1 MQTQPT
7 PYQQDPATQQDSTAY
22 QQGFES
28 RQGEPTPYQQ
38 GPSPA
43 GPKKSRKR
51 LFIILG
57 IVAALVC
64 ALAIYLV
71 VTAVIPAAEENQQ
84 KEEITAVDQSID
96 NVIASYTNAEGYVD
110 KSNVKAAVSA
120 VEQYAQANPDG
131 LVESYVSE
139 GDRITLVLTNGIHYV
154 YMPTVPG
161 VLNAGDNI
169 ETTITI
175 EPYQSAFEGANHNGE
190 PFDPAIDQ
198 DGKELAEAWGCE
210 SEDGSTYDNVT
221 AQEMKTLFG
230 SSQMVLLYGHGFY
243 TSVDG
248 SMIGTGTEV
257 IDLGA
262 FEIGSAIVGIFY
274 PIAGMIT
281 GDAIDAAAEISER
294 TYGEDL
300 KEHRLVV
307 QKASVGGSRLCVT
320 SKFFDYYYD
329 EGSLENSVIYFGTC
343 DAMKDVVNPVPNYQ
357 ALSGVLLSCGASYV
371 GGYTATNPIDY
382 ELDVRAKL
390 IEELSKDK
398 TTLDTAFFNTKRYA
412 DEQGGDALEEDY
424 HNTYFTYV
432 PLAEG
437 LEHQPTSKDAPT
449 EVVVPEPEIVENEDG
464 STEEVAPVLTWY
476 SGAWTNDPEGSN
488 IPNYI
493 TSVTFDGDTLVIK
506 GAMMHATSEEALK
519 ALNPYSDPSVVDKP
533 QTYRFKLTDDTVIT
547 QVTSSAEG
555 TTKNMTK
562 DQFKDLTMPY
572 APGNTYCV
580 DEDGNLISIWLGA

>member
-7 PYQQDPATQQDSTAY
+7 PYQQDPAASQQRFNPNQTEAAS
-22 QQGFES
+22 QQGS
-28 RQGEPTPYQQ
+28 
-38 GPSPA
+38 SPK
-43 GPKKSRKR
+43 GPKNSRKR
-51 LFIILG
+51 LFIVLG
-57 IVAALVC
+57 IVAALIC
-64 ALAIYLV
+64 ALAIYV
-71 VTAVIPAAEENQQ
+71 VITAVIPAAEERQQ
-84 KEEITAVDQSID
+84 KEEITAVDTGID
-96 NVIASYTNAEGYVD
+96 NVITSYTNDDGTVD
-110 KSNVKAAVSA
+110 ENNIEAAVSA
-120 VEQYAQANPDG
+120 VEQYAQTNPDG
-131 LVESYVSE
+131 LVESYVNE

-198 DGKELAEAWGCE
+198 DGKELAESWGCE
-210 SEDGSTYDNVT
+210 FEDETTYDNVT

-257 IDLGA
+257 VDLGA
-262 FEIGSAIVGIFY
+262 FEIVSAIVGIFY
-274 PIAGMIT
+274 PVNGMIT
-281 GDAIDAAAEISER
+281 GGVIDAAAEVSKR

-307 QKASVGGSRLCVT
+307 QKASLGDSRLCVT

-343 DAMKDVVNPVPNYQ
+343 DAMKDIVNPVPNRQ
-357 ALSGVLLSCGASYV
+357 ALSSVLLSCGASYV
-371 GGYTATNPIDY
+371 SGCTATNPIDY

-412 DEQGGDALEEDY
+412 DEQGGDALEKKYSD
-424 HNTYFTYV
+424 TYFTYA

-519 ALNPYSDPSVVDKP
+519 ALNPYSDPSVVDEP

-547 QVTSSAEG
+547 LVTSSAEG
-555 TTKNMTK
+555 TTKNITK